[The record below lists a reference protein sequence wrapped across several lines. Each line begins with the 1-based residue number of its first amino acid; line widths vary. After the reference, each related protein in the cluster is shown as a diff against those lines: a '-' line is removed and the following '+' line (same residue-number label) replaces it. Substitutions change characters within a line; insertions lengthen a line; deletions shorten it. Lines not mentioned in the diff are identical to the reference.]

1 MIYNNFISKEE
12 QEDLILWAMSCKSM
26 LNPNPVS
33 PHRFFNQLKNLPKN
47 KITDN
52 IEKRIIDKFD
62 LHSFKK
68 ESFIGDILSVIEDG
82 GAVHNHTDIFSV
94 DVEHYRYNV
103 LVQLPEEGG
112 RNIYNNQ
119 ILDVEA
125 RCLLEYRPDLYNHS
139 CEEVKGKDRINLSFG
154 FVNMRRK
161 AGNLIVNN

>member
-1 MIYNNFISKEE
+1 MIYANFISKEE

-26 LNPNPVS
+26 LLTNALG
-33 PHRFFNQLKNLPKN
+33 PHRFFNELKNLPKN

-52 IEKRIIDKFD
+52 IKKRIIDKFN

-68 ESFIGDILSVIEDG
+68 ESFIGDILSVVEDG
-82 GAVHNHTDIFSV
+82 GEIHDHTDAFTEDIT
-94 DVEHYRYNV
+94 HYRYNV

-119 ILDVEA
+119 ILDVEE

-154 FVNMRRK
+154 FVNK
-161 AGNLIVNN
+161 DLIII